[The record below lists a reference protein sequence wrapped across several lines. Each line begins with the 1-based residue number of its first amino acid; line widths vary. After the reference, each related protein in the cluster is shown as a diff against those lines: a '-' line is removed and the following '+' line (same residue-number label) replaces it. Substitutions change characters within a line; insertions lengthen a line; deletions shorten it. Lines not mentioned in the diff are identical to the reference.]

1 MKSLSIF
8 CLSILLLASCK
19 PKKNH
24 LSLNDGIWRAE
35 LETKNG
41 DLLPFNFRVIKY
53 ENDSLQI
60 EIYNADE
67 TIIVDEIEIKGDS
80 IRIQPPVFEGYIAG
94 IFTENSINGKFIKES
109 LDRSV
114 PFSAKY
120 GDKNRFLNVSAANF
134 DVSGTWEAKFAEGR
148 DSYYP
153 AKGIFE
159 QIGQKV
165 IGTFETPTG
174 DYRYLEGAVSG
185 DSLKLSAFD
194 GAHAFLFLA
203 SYNDGIL
210 NGLFYS
216 DNHFEEPFQAKR
228 NDNFTLPDTDSL
240 TFLKDGYDEF
250 NFSFPDKDGKMTSIK
265 DERFKDKVV
274 LVQIMGSW
282 CPNCLDETK
291 FYLDFLEKEEPE
303 DLEIVGLAFEY
314 AKTKESAFKSI
325 ERLKERLNIK
335 YPILLAQYGTSDKKA
350 AQKKLPMLNHV
361 LSYPTTI
368 FIDKK
373 GKVRKIH
380 TGFNGP
386 ATGKKFTEFKQEF
399 SEFTEMLRQ
408 E

>member
-1 MKSLSIF
+1 MKSLFIF
-8 CLSILLLASCK
+8 FLSILLLASCK
-19 PKKNH
+19 PKKKH
-24 LSLNDGIWRAE
+24 ASLNDGIWRAE

-41 DLLPFNFRVIKY
+41 DLLPFNFRVIKPDD
-53 ENDSLQI
+53 NSLQI

-67 TIIVDEIEIKGDS
+67 IILVDEIEIVGDS
-80 IRIQPPVFEGYIAG
+80 IRIQPPVFEGYISG
-94 IFTENSINGKFIKES
+94 IFTENTINGSFIKPS
-109 LDRSV
+109 LNRSV
-114 PFSAKY
+114 PFLATY
-120 GDKNRFLNVSAANF
+120 GEDNRFLNVSPPNF
-134 DVSGTWEAKFAEGR
+134 NVSGTWKAVFSENTEDR
-148 DSYYP
+148 YL
-153 AKGIFE
+153 AKGVFE
-159 QIGQKV
+159 QKGQKV
-165 IGTFETPTG
+165 TGTFETLTG
-174 DYRYLEGAVSG
+174 DYRYLEGVVSG

-203 SYNDGIL
+203 SYKDSILDGI
-210 NGLFYS
+210 FYS

-228 NDNFTLPDTDSL
+228 NDNFSLPDTDSL

-250 NFSFPDKDGKMTSIK
+250 NFSFPNREGKMVSIK

-291 FYLDFLEKEEPE
+291 YYLDFLEKEQPE

-314 AKTKESAFKSI
+314 AKTEDSAFRSI
-325 ERLKERLNIK
+325 ERLKERMDIK
-335 YPILLAQYGTSDKKA
+335 YPILLAQYGTSDKEE

-386 ATGKKFTEFKQEF
+386 ATGEKFTEFKQEF
-399 SEFTEMLRQ
+399 SEFTSMLRK